1 MKKKNCLIVMLM
13 ILLLLFS
20 ACGKK
25 AEVKGD
31 EIFSCNPDNLLG
43 LESVYIDDG
52 KMFICFDDK
61 YVYDEEY
68 PYGVQGFFKNGKLN
82 NNNYVGVIIA
92 DGDPVLFEGDDVAV
106 DADELTLSFS
116 IDGLDSEKING
127 VSFAIG
133 DRYRVDFEAGTINGD
148 CYGGDCTVY
157 YEQTYN
163 TEFSS
168 WGAAKSETVGEPE
181 TCEP

>member
-43 LESVYIDDG
+43 L
-52 KMFICFDDK
+52 
-61 YVYDEEY
+61 
-68 PYGVQGFFKNGKLN
+68 
-82 NNNYVGVIIA
+82 
-92 DGDPVLFEGDDVAV
+92 DP
-106 DADELTLSFS
+106 
-116 IDGLDSEKING
+116 EKING